1 MTYSTFGYCG
11 YLDNLTL
18 LGTIDLLNIEKDK
31 IIGQPSGITITK
43 TYSCDAI
50 VRKTSESVQQRK
62 SSTDRSLL
70 NINASNEY
78 DARDR
83 VTKLT
88 DSLGNESIKLS
99 DGNGLLWSVSHRYKK
114 ADGTYLICS
123 NRLQDIRIGSVAGTL
138 EASFFHNDEG
148 RLTNQ
153 TGPNAKAL
161 TWDAKGRVKAVSG
174 ETYTYDP
181 MDYRIGRTGGSVG
194 AREYFL
200 EGERLESEYS
210 GTSLQAKYFRGS
222 TVDELVGAWMTDADG
237 KLKPFLFHQ
246 DQVTSTSAV
255 TGHNGGTTQSVKYAA
270 FGTVQSSTG
279 ASPNRNKYTGR
290 EDDGTGLMYYRAR
303 YYDSSVGRFIS
314 EDPMG
319 YAAGINFYAYVS
331 NNPVNGND
339 PSGNEPVIVRSGNN
353 FDITFRNV
361 QVVVQPPL
369 KPSLADSAMSNVS
382 NIWSGSFPPYQS
394 TARVNYQVV
403 SQFSTNTDPSRIE
416 VTIAAGSPTVGS
428 WARQSYAGKPAE
440 ASLNAT
446 SMRAN
451 TPAHEFGHLLGLN
464 HPWGATDEPPAN
476 WVYTRNIMD
485 YVPRSSGVDN
495 RAVSALNFNDLVR
508 NSGTGVPIN
517 TAPMR
522 DESSS
527 SFDGASGGFLLY
539 PNKSNS
545 NMTRAVYAK

>member
-319 YAAGINFYAYVS
+319 YAAGINFYAYAN
-331 NNPVNGND
+331 NNPVNAND
-339 PSGNEPVIVRSGNN
+339 PSGLDANVPYLNQDAARIAAGLYVGARTLYDPGSRESGVYTYQLGSNWYHTPAVTSTGKIN
-353 FDITFRNV
+353 QISSPDWGFALQFVPRGASNV
-361 QVVVQPPL
+361 EQMHSHPPESL
-369 KPSLADSAMSNVS
+369 GYKQTPSLADYVGSAN
-382 NIWSGSFPPYQS
+382 
-394 TARVNYQVV
+394 
-403 SQFSTNTDPSRIE
+403 
-416 VTIAAGSPTVGS
+416 SPT
-428 WARQSYAGKPAE
+428 
-440 ASLNAT
+440 
-446 SMRAN
+446 
-451 TPAHEFGHLLGLN
+451 
-464 HPWGATDEPPAN
+464 
-476 WVYTRNIMD
+476 
-485 YVPRSSGVDN
+485 RSSGLGLTDGSVFTFAGRKIIQQGDQIGV
-495 RAVSALNFNDLVR
+495 RPTTEAQAAVTLTRLAGPSPLSNIYLDREEPPPIPSL
-508 NSGTGVPIN
+508 GT
-517 TAPMR
+517 
-522 DESSS
+522 SSS
-527 SFDGASGGFLLY
+527 YGGDASAAGGFLLY
-539 PNKSNS
+539 PNKSNTNS
-545 NMTRAVYAK
+545 MRSVYSK